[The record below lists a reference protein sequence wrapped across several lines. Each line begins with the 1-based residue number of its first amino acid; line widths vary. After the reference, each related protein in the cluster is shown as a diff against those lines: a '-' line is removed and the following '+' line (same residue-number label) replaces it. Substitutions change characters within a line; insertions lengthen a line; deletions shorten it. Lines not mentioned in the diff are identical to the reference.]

1 VKNRSDIG
9 ILYWNA
15 SEDNNKRTEVG
26 SMLKTPRYPVWLCI
40 MGKNICVLFNTK
52 IDLIN
57 NWRFEL
63 SFSLHVYTGLKKQ
76 DNEVKIQIGKNL
88 CFFRRKFKSL

>member
-1 VKNRSDIG
+1 MKNRSDIG

-76 DNEVKIQIGKNL
+76 DNEVKIQIGKL
-88 CFFRRKFKSL
+88 KFLGKFKCLKI

>member
-1 VKNRSDIG
+1 MKNRSDIG

-76 DNEVKIQIGKNL
+76 DNEVKIQIGKL
-88 CFFRRKFKSL
+88 KFLGKFK